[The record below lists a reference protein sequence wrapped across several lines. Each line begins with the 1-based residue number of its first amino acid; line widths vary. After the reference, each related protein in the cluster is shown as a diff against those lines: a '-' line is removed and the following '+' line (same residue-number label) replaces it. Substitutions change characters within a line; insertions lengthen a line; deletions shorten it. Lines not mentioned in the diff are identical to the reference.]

1 MAWQT
6 RGIITEH
13 PELMGDNGGRL
24 ALTSLPG
31 NLNTVNNVADAD
43 VTLMESVAV
52 YCKVHRLS
60 TNSDVQQNITKV
72 SFFPPTFKQ
81 Q

>member
-1 MAWQT
+1 MVLQT

-13 PELMGDNGGRL
+13 QELMGDNGGRL

-31 NLNTVNNVADAD
+31 NLNTVNNVADTD

-52 YCKVHRLS
+52 YWKVHSLF

-72 SFFPPTFKQ
+72 FFPSFF
-81 Q
+81 